1 MERIMI
7 VGNGGTG
14 KSTLAVRLSELTGLP
29 VVHLD
34 RLFWRPGWK
43 SVESAEFD
51 RLLAE
56 EVARERWII
65 DGNYNRTM
73 ETRLARAD
81 TVVWLDFPRVVAL
94 WGVLRRNR
102 AWNGRTRPDMG
113 DGCPEKIDAEFLRWI
128 WGFNRNNRA
137 RYRTL
142 FQPTPTRR
150 LVVLRNRREL
160 KKWLDGLENGG

>member
-14 KSTLAVRLSELTGLP
+14 KTTLAIRLGELTGLP

-43 SVESAEFD
+43 SVEPAEFD
-51 RLLAE
+51 RLLEE

-73 ETRLARAD
+73 ETRLRRAD
-81 TVVWLDFPRVVAL
+81 TVIWLDFPRIVAL
-94 WGVLRRNR
+94 WGVLVRNR
-102 AWNGRTRPDMG
+102 AWRGRTRPDMG

-128 WGFNRNNRA
+128 WGFNRNNRE
-137 RYRTL
+137 RYRIL
-142 FQPTPTRR
+142 FKPTESRR
-150 LVVLRNRREL
+150 LIVLRSRREL
-160 KKWLDGLENGG
+160 KKWFEGLEEEF